1 MSECRNNSPFVE
13 AVQPIMQGQTM
24 TVTGRLFIGLNPVI
38 DWTGYT
44 VAFMVYSDSNELLFS
59 SNQNKE
65 GVQAVLLNDDGTIT
79 FRIPGDQT
87 REMKGRYFIEGKI
100 INGEEVTV
108 SKKTFAFQVEE
119 SRIGRTDKV

>member
-1 MSECRNNSPFVE
+1 
-13 AVQPIMQGQTM
+13 MQGQTM
-24 TVTGRLFIGLNPVI
+24 TVTGRLFIGQNPVI

-44 VAFMVYSDSNELLFS
+44 VAFMVYSDSKELLFS

-65 GVQAVLLNDDGTIT
+65 GVQAVSLNDDGTIT
-79 FRIPGDQT
+79 FRIPGEQT